1 MALVS
6 EPGSGYRWV
15 KQGQRLGHFVVESIE
30 RGLIMYRNGDQ
41 LLEVAV
47 NTDIPAIKE
56 QAGQTTLASNQTNTA
71 LFTTSDIQKRNT
83 IAQKTVQT
91 SIPKRVETQPTV
103 NRREA
108 TQTRKSIM
116 ASVQIN
122 PSHQKQPSS
131 QRARTIK
138 HKTTFRPDPVQPKTQ
153 QTVYD
158 RRRNRT

>member
-6 EPGSGYRWV
+6 ELGSGYRWV
-15 KQGQRLGHFVVESIE
+15 KHGQRLGHFVVESIE

-47 NTDIPAIKE
+47 STDIPSITE
-56 QAGQTTLASNQTNTA
+56 QVDQTTLASNQTNTA
-71 LFTTSDIQKRNT
+71 LFTTSDVRKQNT

-91 SIPKRVETQPTV
+91 SIPTRVETQPTV

-108 TQTRKSIM
+108 TQTRQTVM
-116 ASVQIN
+116 ASTQIS
-122 PSHQKQPSS
+122 PSYQKPPSS

-138 HKTTFRPDPVQPKTQ
+138 HKTTSRPDPVRPKTQ